1 MLWLIKCD
9 IAFTWKYGSL
19 ISCQNFQEEKT
30 WYFKC
35 KASLTGWQLIQTRS
49 YLLRVIF
56 HDGQHSVW
64 VRVCGDTTP
73 RPPCSLWTVCDE
85 PLYCQQNKYHLY
97 VISIYGSSSCS
108 CISCNRKYLPTACI
122 SVIFL
127 YYFQIIL
134 RNIQYWLV
142 SGFMYLNHCLYNYN
156 MIVLMRN
163 GMQSQKQ

>member
-1 MLWLIKCD
+1 MEVWFLV
-9 IAFTWKYGSL
+9 
-19 ISCQNFQEEKT
+19 KT
-30 WYFKC
+30 FKKRKQRCFKC
-35 KASLTGWQLIQTRS
+35 EASLTGQQPIQTRS

-56 HDGQHSVW
+56 RDGQLSVW
-64 VRVCGDTTP
+64 DCVCGDTTS
-73 RPPCSLWTVCDE
+73 RPPSSLWTVCDE
-85 PLYCQQNKYHLY
+85 PLYCQQNKQDLF

-108 CISCNRKYLPTACI
+108 FISCNRKNLPNACT

-142 SGFMYLNHCLYNYN
+142 SGFVCLNHCLYKNN
-156 MIVLMRN
+156 MKLLMPN